1 MTDQQ
6 NPHDLADQKEA
17 PQPQADAGAH
27 QPGVDDLAEK
37 IQQAVTAALA
47 EPRDM
52 VLRAQAEV
60 HNMRRRCEELRGR
73 VRIHGSAGTTLR
85 VIIPLPVSHHAIA
98 QKPPFRDL
106 ANAGGA
112 LHEKA

>member
-1 MTDQQ
+1 M
-6 NPHDLADQKEA
+6 NNLAR
-17 PQPQADAGAH
+17 H
-27 QPGVDDLAEK
+27 
-37 IQQAVTAALA
+37 
-47 EPRDM
+47 
-52 VLRAQAEV
+52 AQARHARIRV
-60 HNMRRRCEELRGR
+60 RFFNHCFGVTVSDDGIGLQNGKTANSGGRGLPNMLRRCEELRGR

-85 VIIPLPVSHHAIA
+85 FIIPLPVSHHAIA